1 VVFLHFRELN
11 EVLDLLNVAIEVL
24 RAFAPEVVE
33 EPLIWRYLAE
43 LPLDPLKHGVFG
55 ANWLVTET
63 LLEKLIEVEI
73 VLTQEIDRARSELL
87 NAMLD

>member
-1 VVFLHFRELN
+1 M
-11 EVLDLLNVAIEVL
+11 LDLLNVAIEAF

-33 EPLIWRYLAE
+33 EPLIWRYLTE
-43 LPLDPLKHGVFG
+43 LHLDPLKHSVFG

-73 VLTQEIDRARSELL
+73 VLTQEIDRARGELL
-87 NAMLD
+87 NTMLD